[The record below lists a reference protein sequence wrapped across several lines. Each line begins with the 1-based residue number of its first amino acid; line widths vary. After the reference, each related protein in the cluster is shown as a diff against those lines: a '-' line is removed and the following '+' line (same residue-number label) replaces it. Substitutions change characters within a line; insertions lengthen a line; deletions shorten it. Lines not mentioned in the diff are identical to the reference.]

1 MLDNLPS
8 LLWTIDEA
16 LEPISKV
23 NLIQSYCEL
32 TLRHG
37 NNSQINQSN
46 GYLTGVAFKAYG
58 YCEQYMRAVHTAA
71 LMCLLM
77 IIASIPYEHQNNE
90 QLSVIGVVAESN
102 SDIAITFTNGPSDS
116 ESITGVYT
124 LSFALSG
131 SNSVAS
137 LNIEISSDGSTWT
150 NVASLSSSPWV
161 TYLDTTTYTNGSYE
175 LKATAY
181 DATAGENVVQL
192 SPLFNIA
199 NQIPVITQFNVNN
212 IEYGTGTSASD
223 RAWFSIAADGVLEFT
238 WGASDDDLLR
248 ASLSNAPGPGAPAN
262 DGPGSLNYGWDWSS
276 GAFSE
281 GTWNPRLTVYD
292 NSGLSVSQ
300 TMFIGIDRTGP
311 TIGTVSTG
319 TTTGWTTTSTVTLT
333 GLTTSVDDG
342 LGSGLAYTEMSLD
355 GSTWTQITTDS
366 HSITLADGSHT
377 ISLRATDNVGN
388 VGPTSQLVV
397 QVDTGMPLAGE
408 WSVDELTT
416 ALVGAVNLEYSAADL
431 TSGID
436 NANSYIEYGFDS
448 NGFGQTPDISG
459 SWQPSMGTG
468 LDSTV
473 AQSSWATKSRQYLML
488 RATVIDVAGNSMQ
501 TDPVFFQVL
510 PSIDFQWNL
519 TQTNVDRL
527 VVKPGDTTGNI
538 TVTGLLEV
546 NENYGGTVTVR
557 LEAAPAD
564 RSADVAW
571 TIIESK
577 TLDAG
582 MLTDRSELLTW
593 NYTVPNAGQYDL
605 KLVIDPTSV
614 IDEYNEGNNNNYMVV
629 TGASVSSIINAP
641 SFTPSIGAILA
652 CALVISFIQRNT
664 RD

>member
-292 NSGLSVSQ
+292 NSGLSASQ

-342 LGSGLAYTEMSLD
+342 LGSGLAYTEISLD

-388 VGPTSQLVV
+388 VGPTSQLIV